1 MSRILIFY
9 IDTAGLVSKELTVLL
24 YIRYSVKEDVK
35 LANLLAFSMHG
46 RWISLTSSN
55 EDKFSDVMKMSVLLG
70 LYTLLN
76 FNIQDTN
83 QN

>member
-9 IDTAGLVSKELTVLL
+9 IDTAGLVSKELNLLL
-24 YIRYSVKEDVK
+24 YIKYSVKEDVK
-35 LANLLAFSMHG
+35 LADLLAFSMHG

>member
-9 IDTAGLVSKELTVLL
+9 IDTAGLVSKELTLLL
-24 YIRYSVKEDVK
+24 YIKYSVKEDVK
-35 LANLLAFSMHG
+35 LADLLAFSMHG

>member
-9 IDTAGLVSKELTVLL
+9 IDTAGLVSKELTLLL
-24 YIRYSVKEDVK
+24 YIKYSVKEDVK

>member
-9 IDTAGLVSKELTVLL
+9 IDTAGLVSKELTLLL
-24 YIRYSVKEDVK
+24 YIKYSVKEDVK

-55 EDKFSDVMKMSVLLG
+55 EDFSDVMKMSVLLG

-76 FNIQDTN
+76 FNIQVTN

>member
-9 IDTAGLVSKELTVLL
+9 IDTAGLVSKELTLLL
-24 YIRYSVKEDVK
+24 YIKYSVKEDVK

-55 EDKFSDVMKMSVLLG
+55 EDKFSDVIKMSVLLG

>member
-9 IDTAGLVSKELTVLL
+9 IDTAGLVSKELTLLL
-24 YIRYSVKEDVK
+24 YIKYSVKEDVK

-76 FNIQDTN
+76 LNIQDTN

>member
-9 IDTAGLVSKELTVLL
+9 IDTAGLVSKELTLLL
-24 YIRYSVKEDVK
+24 YFKYSVKEDVK

>member
-9 IDTAGLVSKELTVLL
+9 IDTAGLVSKELTLLL
-24 YIRYSVKEDVK
+24 YIKYSVKEDGK

-55 EDKFSDVMKMSVLLG
+55 EDKSDVMKMSVLLG

>member
-9 IDTAGLVSKELTVLL
+9 IDTAGLVSKELTLLL
-24 YIRYSVKEDVK
+24 YIKYSVKEDGK

>member
-9 IDTAGLVSKELTVLL
+9 IDTAGLVSKELTLLL
-24 YIRYSVKEDVK
+24 YFKYSVKEDVK
-35 LANLLAFSMHG
+35 LADLLAFSMHG

>member
-9 IDTAGLVSKELTVLL
+9 IDTAGLVSKELTLLL
-24 YIRYSVKEDVK
+24 YIKYSVKEDVK
-35 LANLLAFSMHG
+35 LADLLAFSMHG

-55 EDKFSDVMKMSVLLG
+55 EDFSDVMKMSVLLG

>member
-9 IDTAGLVSKELTVLL
+9 NDAAGLVSKELTLLL
-24 YIRYSVKEDVK
+24 YIKYSVKEDVK

-55 EDKFSDVMKMSVLLG
+55 EDNRM
-70 LYTLLN
+70 
-76 FNIQDTN
+76 
-83 QN
+83 

>member
-9 IDTAGLVSKELTVLL
+9 IDTAGLVSKELTLLL
-24 YIRYSVKEDVK
+24 YFKYSVKEDVK

-55 EDKFSDVMKMSVLLG
+55 EDFLDVMKMSVLLG

>member
-9 IDTAGLVSKELTVLL
+9 IDTAGLVSKEMTSLL
-24 YIRYSVKEDVK
+24 YIKYSVKEDGK

>member
-9 IDTAGLVSKELTVLL
+9 IDTAGLVSKELTLLL
-24 YIRYSVKEDVK
+24 YIKYSVKEDVK

-55 EDKFSDVMKMSVLLG
+55 EDKESG
-70 LYTLLN
+70 RTRE
-76 FNIQDTN
+76 
-83 QN
+83 

>member
-9 IDTAGLVSKELTVLL
+9 IDTAGLVSKELTLLL
-24 YIRYSVKEDVK
+24 YIKYSVKEDVK

-46 RWISLTSSN
+46 RWISLTSRN
-55 EDKFSDVMKMSVLLG
+55 EDKFSDVMKMSVILG

-76 FNIQDTN
+76 FNIQVTN

>member
-24 YIRYSVKEDVK
+24 YIKYSVKEDVK

>member
-9 IDTAGLVSKELTVLL
+9 IDTAGLVSKELTLLL
-24 YIRYSVKEDVK
+24 YIKYSVKEDVK

-55 EDKFSDVMKMSVLLG
+55 EDFSDVMKMSGPFG
-70 LYTLLN
+70 LVYIVK
-76 FNIQDTN
+76 F
-83 QN
+83 

>member
-9 IDTAGLVSKELTVLL
+9 IDTAGLVSKELTLLL
-24 YIRYSVKEDVK
+24 YIKYSIKEDVK
-35 LANLLAFSMHG
+35 LADLLAFSMHG